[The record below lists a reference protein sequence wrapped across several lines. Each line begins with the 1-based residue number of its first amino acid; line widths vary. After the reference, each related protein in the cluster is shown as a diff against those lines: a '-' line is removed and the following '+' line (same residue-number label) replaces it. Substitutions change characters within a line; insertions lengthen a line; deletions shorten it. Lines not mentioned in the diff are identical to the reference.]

1 MKDIL
6 EILKEYPTLK
16 HQYEQMKSINCIRV
30 LLPHN
35 KREELKEMNANFEK
49 LILDIETFNDN
60 FSNYGWIAYSRIN
73 TKFMEKANKIF
84 EEEGLEKAEEFISD
98 YYIENSE
105 EMKKYIQFSSE
116 EFRIRRHLIDNAFE
130 DYKNGKYYS
139 AIPIFL
145 TIADGVINDY
155 TKNKGFFTEGVD
167 LDCWDCLVECDKG
180 LKKIKSIYNSARKK
194 TTTYEIKIPYRN
206 GILHGRDLNYGNK
219 FVAGKCI
226 VMLLAISEWIGSK
239 KNEESRIEQHNKD
252 INPPPITESI
262 KRLKEIREDRVIIK
276 KWKPAKIVI
285 GKDIPISGK
294 KEEYNRYEFIY
305 VIIEMLEF
313 WKEKNY
319 GALSKKLEILFNN
332 EKNINLRPKRCRELF
347 EKNLLLDFELISI
360 VDQAITMKV
369 VEIKINIQKEK
380 NTISGN
386 MRFGIVYESESK
398 VLALPEKNNGF
409 WKIYPHDVC
418 ILY

>member
-6 EILKEYPTLK
+6 EILKDYPTLK
-16 HQYEQMKSINCIRV
+16 HQYEQMKNMRYIGF
-30 LLPHN
+30 LLPHK
-35 KREELKEMNANFEK
+35 KREELKELKKNFEK
-49 LILDIETFNDN
+49 LILDIAMFNDN
-60 FSNYGWIAYSRIN
+60 FSEYGWIAYSRIN
-73 TKFMEKANKIF
+73 TKFMENANEIF
-84 EEEGLEKAEEFISD
+84 EREGLEKAEEFIAD

-105 EMKKYIQFSSE
+105 EMKRYIQFSSE
-116 EFRIRRHLIDNAFE
+116 EFRIRKHLIDNAFE
-130 DYKNGKYYS
+130 DYSNGKYYS
-139 AIPIFL
+139 AIPLFL

-180 LKKIKSIYNSARKK
+180 LKKIKNKYNSARKK
-194 TTTYEIKIPYRN
+194 TTVEEIKEPYRN

-239 KNEESRIEQHNKD
+239 KTEESRIEKHNKD

-262 KRLKEIREDRVIIK
+262 KRLKETREDRARIE
-276 KWKPAKIVI
+276 KWKPEKIVI
-285 GKDIPISGK
+285 GKDIPIAGK
-294 KEEYNRYEFIY
+294 KEEYTKYEFIY
-305 VIIEMLEF
+305 AIIEMLEF

-332 EKNINLRPKRCRELF
+332 ENNRNLRPKRCRELF
-347 EKNLLLDFELISI
+347 EKNLLLDFELIDI
-360 VDQAITMKV
+360 VDQAIAMKV
-369 VEIKINIQKEK
+369 VKIKVNIQKEK
-380 NTISGN
+380 NAISGN

-409 WKIYPHDVC
+409 WKIYPHDIS